1 MYCLYLRFDVTVEDA
16 VAVHVVYRLEH
27 LVHVVLH
34 SLLRQVVPPA
44 LDRLVHV
51 HVHELED
58 QSKTTCG
65 FIAKISFKV
74 SNLCLA
80 SDSRLATLGQSETV
94 TNRFSSHLLEDFV
107 QGDDVGMGREAL
119 QGLDLS
125 QIIHLQAI
133 KRVF

>member
-1 MYCLYLRFDVTVEDA
+1 MENSVSM
-16 VAVHVVYRLEH
+16 HVIDRLEH
-27 LVHVVLH
+27 LIHVVFH
-34 SLLRQVVPPA
+34 SLLWKVMTST

-94 TNRFSSHLLEDFV
+94 TIRFSSHLLEDFV